1 MGGPARPLVASS
13 EIAWP
18 EIAACLLL
26 LGHVAIGEGPQERD
40 DGKLLPV
47 VQSKIPHLGCV
58 DVVSHFRRRP
68 SRAENVSRVVEVNP
82 AL

>member
-1 MGGPARPLVASS
+1 
-13 EIAWP
+13 
-18 EIAACLLL
+18 
-26 LGHVAIGEGPQERD
+26 
-40 DGKLLPV
+40 V